1 MEFLS
6 NDTMLDINIPEELNT
21 KKVDFHKLINEVRVF
36 APATVANM
44 ICGFDIL
51 GFALDEPGDE
61 VKMYRVEQPGVR
73 IRSIQGDDGRLP
85 LDAEK
90 NTVSACVKM
99 LLVDLGIDKEFGVEI
114 DLIKHMPIGS
124 GLGSSS
130 ASTVAGLFAVN
141 ALLGNPLTKQE
152 LMPYCV
158 EGERLACGH
167 GHADNVAPAL
177 MGGITLI
184 RGTQPLDIV
193 KLPVPKDLY
202 AGVVF
207 PQVDVPTRDAR
218 QLIKE
223 KVLLKDA
230 VVQWGNIAGLI
241 AGLYE
246 SDYDLI
252 SRSMHDVIIEPT
264 RAILIPEFYEM
275 KRIAMEAGALSF
287 GISGSGPSVVAIT
300 KGAHIATQIV
310 EKIQQHL
317 ASNEIGSFKYVSSV
331 NVEGPKILTNEF

>member
-1 MEFLS
+1 MS
-6 NDTMLDINIPEELNT
+6 NPEQLIKKENTLNPDNWL
-21 KKVDFHKLINEVRVF
+21 KEVRVF

-51 GFALDEPGDE
+51 GFAVEKPGDE
-61 VKMYRVEQPGVR
+61 VFMHQVEEVGVR
-73 IRSIQGDDGRLP
+73 IRSIKGDDGRLP
-85 LDAEK
+85 LDPDK

-99 LLVDLGIDKEFGVEI
+99 LLNHLGIENEIGVEI

-130 ASTVAGLFAVN
+130 ASTVAGLFAIN
-141 ALLGNPLTKQE
+141 ALLGNPLTKNE
-152 LMPYCV
+152 LMPFCV

-184 RGTQPLDIV
+184 RGYEPLDIIS
-193 KLPVPKDLY
+193 LPVPEDLV
-202 AGVVF
+202 AGIVF

-223 KVLLKDA
+223 KVSLKDA
-230 VVQWGNIAGLI
+230 VNQWGNIAGLV
-241 AGLYE
+241 AGLYR

-252 SRSMHDVIIEPT
+252 GRSMHDVLIEPT

-287 GISGSGPSVVAIT
+287 GISGSGPSVVAIS
-300 KGAHIATQIV
+300 KGAEAAQLAV
-310 EKIQQHL
+310 DRIQEHL
-317 ASNEIGSFKYVSSV
+317 TANGIESLQFVSAV
-331 NVEGPKILTNEF
+331 NAEGPKILS

>member
-1 MEFLS
+1 MS
-6 NDTMLDINIPEELNT
+6 NPEQLIKKENTLNPDNWL
-21 KKVDFHKLINEVRVF
+21 KEVRVF

-51 GFALDEPGDE
+51 GFAVDKPGDE
-61 VKMYRVEQPGVR
+61 VFMHQVEEVGVR
-73 IRSIQGDDGRLP
+73 IRSIKGDDGRLP
-85 LDAEK
+85 LDPDK

-99 LLVDLGIDKEFGVEI
+99 LLNHLGIKNEIGVEI

-130 ASTVAGLFAVN
+130 ASTVAGLFAIN
-141 ALLGNPLTKQE
+141 ALLGNPLTKNE
-152 LMPYCV
+152 LMPFCV

-184 RGTQPLDIV
+184 RGYEPLDIIS
-193 KLPVPKDLY
+193 LPVPEDLV
-202 AGVVF
+202 AGIVF

-223 KVLLKDA
+223 KVSLKDA
-230 VVQWGNIAGLI
+230 VNQWGNIAGLV
-241 AGLYE
+241 AGLYR

-252 SRSMHDVIIEPT
+252 GRSMHDVLIEPT

-287 GISGSGPSVVAIT
+287 GISGSGPSVVAIS
-300 KGAHIATQIV
+300 KGAEAAQMAV
-310 EKIQQHL
+310 NRIQEHL
-317 ASNEIGSFKYVSSV
+317 TANGIESLQFVSAV
-331 NVEGPKILTNEF
+331 NAEGPKILS

>member
-1 MEFLS
+1 MSQL
-6 NDTMLDINIPEELNT
+6 I
-21 KKVDFHKLINEVRVF
+21 KKEVRVF

-44 ICGFDIL
+44 ICGYDIL
-51 GFALDEPGDE
+51 GFAVDSPGDE
-61 VKMYRVEQPGVR
+61 VFMKRTENPGVV
-73 IRSIQGDDGRLP
+73 IRSIVGDDGRLP
-85 LDAEK
+85 LDPDK

-99 LLVDLGIDKEFGVEI
+99 YLAHLGLEKEVGVEI

-130 ASTVAGLFAVN
+130 ASTVAGLFAIN
-141 ALLGNPLTKQE
+141 TLMGNPLSKEE
-152 LMPYCV
+152 LMPFCI

-184 RGTQPLDIV
+184 RGGEGLDIV
-193 KLPVPKDLY
+193 KLPVPQELV
-202 AGVVF
+202 AGIVF

-223 KVLLKDA
+223 KVALKD
-230 VVQWGNIAGLI
+230 VVIQWGNIAGLVSGI
-241 AGLYE
+241 FM

-252 SRSMHDVIIEPT
+252 ARSMQDVLIEPT

-275 KRIAMEAGALSF
+275 KRIAEEAGVLSF
-287 GISGSGPSVVAIT
+287 GISGSGPSVVAIS
-300 KGAHIATQIV
+300 KGLEAAQKAV
-310 EKIQQHL
+310 DSIQQHL
-317 ASNEIGSFKYVSSV
+317 NEQGIESLRFVSKV
-331 NVEGPKILTNEF
+331 NVEGPKVLSQS

>member
-1 MEFLS
+1 MESLEKKEYQIDFNSL
-6 NDTMLDINIPEELNT
+6 LDQ
-21 KKVDFHKLINEVRVF
+21 VRVF

-44 ICGFDIL
+44 ICGFDVL
-51 GFALDEPGDE
+51 GFAVDHPGDE
-61 VKMYRVEQPGVR
+61 VAMYRVAQPGVR
-73 IRSIQGDDGRLP
+73 IRSIVGDDGRLP
-85 LDAEK
+85 LDADK

-99 LLVDLGIDKEFGVEI
+99 LLTHLGLQDELGIEI
-114 DLIKHMPIGS
+114 ELTKHMPIGS

-130 ASTVAGLFAVN
+130 ASTVAGLFAIN
-141 ALLGNPLTKQE
+141 TLLGNPLSKAE
-152 LMPYCV
+152 LMPFCV

-184 RGTQPLDIV
+184 RGHNPLDVIN
-193 KLPVPKDLY
+193 LPVPDALY
-202 AGVVF
+202 AGIVF

-230 VVQWGNIAGLI
+230 VTQWGNIAGLV

-246 SDYDLI
+246 SNYDLI
-252 SRSMHDVIIEPT
+252 SRSMHDVLIEPT

-275 KRIAMEAGALSF
+275 KRIALAAGALSF
-287 GISGSGPSVVAIT
+287 GISGSGPSVVAIA
-300 KGAHIATQIV
+300 KGEAVAKQAAT
-310 EKIQQHL
+310 EIQQHL
-317 ASNEIGSFKYVSSV
+317 TACDIDSFKYVSAV
-331 NVEGPKILTNEF
+331 NVDGPKILG

>member
-1 MEFLS
+1 MS
-6 NDTMLDINIPEELNT
+6 NPEQLVNKGNILNPD
-21 KKVDFHKLINEVRVF
+21 KWLKEVRVF

-51 GFALDEPGDE
+51 GFAVDKPGDE
-61 VKMYRVEQPGVR
+61 VYMQRVEESGVR

-85 LDAEK
+85 LDPDK

-99 LLVDLGIDKEFGVEI
+99 LLSHLGLEDEVGVEI

-130 ASTVAGLFAVN
+130 ASTVAGLFAIN
-141 ALLGNPLTKQE
+141 ALLGNPLTKNE
-152 LMPYCV
+152 LMPFCV

-184 RGTQPLDIV
+184 RGYEPLDIIN
-193 KLPVPKDLY
+193 LPVPEDLV
-202 AGVVF
+202 AGIVF

-223 KVLLKDA
+223 KVSLKDA
-230 VVQWGNIAGLI
+230 VNQWGNIAGLV
-241 AGLYE
+241 AGLYR

-252 SRSMHDVIIEPT
+252 GRSMHDVLIEPT

-275 KRIAMEAGALSF
+275 KRIAMEAGVLSF
-287 GISGSGPSVVAIT
+287 GISGSGPSVVAIS
-300 KGAHIATQIV
+300 KGAEAAQLAV
-310 EKIQQHL
+310 DRIQEHL
-317 ASNEIGSFKYVSSV
+317 TANGIDSLQFVSAV
-331 NVEGPKILTNEF
+331 NAEGPKILS

>member
-1 MEFLS
+1 MG
-6 NDTMLDINIPEELNT
+6 IKRNIDLTKVLNQ
-21 KKVDFHKLINEVRVF
+21 VRVF

-51 GFALDEPGDE
+51 GFAVDHPGDE
-61 VKMYRVEQPGVR
+61 VLMFKVAEPGVR
-73 IRSIQGDDGRLP
+73 IRSIKGDDGRLP
-85 LDAEK
+85 LDASK
-90 NTVSACVKM
+90 NTVSACVQM
-99 LLVDLGIDKEFGVEI
+99 LLRDLGLDKDLGIEI
-114 DLIKHMPIGS
+114 ELIKHMPIGS

-130 ASTVAGLFAVN
+130 ASTVAGLFAIN
-141 ALLGNPLTKQE
+141 TLLGEPLTKEE

-184 RGTQPLDIV
+184 RGTESLDII
-193 KLPVPKDLY
+193 KLPVPSQLC
-202 AGVVF
+202 AGIVF

-223 KVLLKDA
+223 KVSLKDA

-241 AGLYE
+241 SGLYE
-246 SDYDLI
+246 ENYDLI

-275 KRIAMEAGALSF
+275 KSIALENGALSF

-300 KGAHIATQIV
+300 TSVEVA
-310 EKIQQHL
+310 EKITNKIFEHL
-317 ASNEIGSFKYVSSV
+317 TSKGIESYQYVSKV
-331 NVEGPKILTNEF
+331 NMGGPKVISQA

>member
-1 MEFLS
+1 MLTYIVSDSIKGKADLS
-6 NDTMLDINIPEELNT
+6 KALDR
-21 KKVDFHKLINEVRVF
+21 VRVF

-44 ICGFDIL
+44 ICGFDVL
-51 GFALDEPGDE
+51 GFAVNEPGDE
-61 VKMYRVEQPGVR
+61 VKMYKTSKPGVF
-73 IRSIQGDDGRLP
+73 IRSIEGDGGRLP
-85 LDAEK
+85 LDPDK

-99 LLVDLGIDKEFGVEI
+99 LLRDLGILDQIGVEI
-114 DLIKHMPIGS
+114 ELIKHMPIGS

-141 ALLGNPLTKQE
+141 ALLGEPLTKEE

-184 RGTQPLDIV
+184 RGEQGTDVI
-193 KLPVPKDLY
+193 KLPVPSELY
-202 AGVVF
+202 AGIVF

-218 QLIKE
+218 QLIKN

-230 VVQWGNIAGLI
+230 VTQWGNIAGLI
-241 AGLYE
+241 AGLFQN
-246 SDYDLI
+246 DYSLI
-252 SRSMHDVIIEPT
+252 GRSMVDVLIEPT

-275 KRIAMEAGALSF
+275 KEIALSNGALSF
-287 GISGSGPSVVAIT
+287 GISGSGPSVVAVSRG
-300 KGAHIATQIV
+300 KEVASIV
-310 EKIQQHL
+310 TEKIEKHL
-317 ASNEIGSFKYVSSV
+317 KALGIDSFKYTSPV
-331 NVEGPKILTNEF
+331 NIDGPKVLPFND

>member
-1 MEFLS
+1 MSNPEQIVKKENTLS
-6 NDTMLDINIPEELNT
+6 TDKWL
-21 KKVDFHKLINEVRVF
+21 KEVRVF

-51 GFALDEPGDE
+51 GFAVDKPGDE
-61 VKMYRVEQPGVR
+61 VYMQRVEESGVR

-85 LDAEK
+85 LDPDK

-99 LLVDLGIDKEFGVEI
+99 LLSHLGLEDEVGVEI

-130 ASTVAGLFAVN
+130 ASTVAGLFAIN
-141 ALLGNPLTKQE
+141 ALLGNPLTKNE
-152 LMPYCV
+152 LMPFCV

-184 RGTQPLDIV
+184 RGYEPLDIIN
-193 KLPVPKDLY
+193 LPVPEDLV
-202 AGVVF
+202 AGIVF

-223 KVLLKDA
+223 KVSLKDA
-230 VVQWGNIAGLI
+230 VNQWGNIAGLV
-241 AGLYE
+241 AGLYR

-252 SRSMHDVIIEPT
+252 GRSMHDVLIEPT

-275 KRIAMEAGALSF
+275 KRIAMDAGVLSF
-287 GISGSGPSVVAIT
+287 GISGSGPSVVAIS
-300 KGAHIATQIV
+300 KGAEAAQLAV
-310 EKIQQHL
+310 DRIQEHL
-317 ASNEIGSFKYVSSV
+317 TANGIDSLQFVSAV
-331 NVEGPKILTNEF
+331 NAEGPKILS

>member
-1 MEFLS
+1 MS
-6 NDTMLDINIPEELNT
+6 NPEQLIKKENT
-21 KKVDFHKLINEVRVF
+21 VNPDKWLKEVRVF

-51 GFALDEPGDE
+51 GFAVDKPGDE
-61 VKMYRVEQPGVR
+61 VYMQRVEESGVR

-85 LDAEK
+85 LDPDK

-99 LLVDLGIDKEFGVEI
+99 LLSHLGLEEEVGIEI

-130 ASTVAGLFAVN
+130 ASTVAGLFAIN
-141 ALLGNPLTKQE
+141 ALLGNPLTKNE
-152 LMPYCV
+152 LMPFCV

-184 RGTQPLDIV
+184 RGYEPLDIIN
-193 KLPVPKDLY
+193 LPVPEDLV
-202 AGVVF
+202 AGIVF

-223 KVLLKDA
+223 KVSLKDA
-230 VVQWGNIAGLI
+230 VNQWGNIAGLV
-241 AGLYE
+241 AGLYR
-246 SDYDLI
+246 SDYELI
-252 SRSMHDVIIEPT
+252 GRSMHDVLIEPT

-275 KRIAMEAGALSF
+275 KRIAMEAGVLSF
-287 GISGSGPSVVAIT
+287 GISGSGPSVVAIS
-300 KGAHIATQIV
+300 KGAEAAQV
-310 EKIQQHL
+310 AVDRIQEHL
-317 ASNEIGSFKYVSSV
+317 TANGIESLQFVSAV
-331 NVEGPKILTNEF
+331 NAEGPKILS

>member
-1 MEFLS
+1 MESLEKKQYQIDF
-6 NDTMLDINIPEELNT
+6 NNILD
-21 KKVDFHKLINEVRVF
+21 HVRVF

-44 ICGFDIL
+44 ICGFDVL
-51 GFALDEPGDE
+51 GFAVDHPGDE
-61 VKMYRVEQPGVR
+61 VAMYRVAQPGVR
-73 IRSIQGDDGRLP
+73 IRSIAGDDGRLP
-85 LDAEK
+85 LDADK

-99 LLVDLGIDKEFGVEI
+99 LLTHLGLQDELGVEI
-114 DLIKHMPIGS
+114 ELTKHMPIGS

-130 ASTVAGLFAVN
+130 ASTVAGLFAIN
-141 ALLGNPLTKQE
+141 TLLGNPLSKTA
-152 LMPYCV
+152 LMPFCV

-184 RGTQPLDIV
+184 RGHNHLDVIS
-193 KLPVPKDLY
+193 LPVPTELY
-202 AGVVF
+202 AGIVF

-230 VVQWGNIAGLI
+230 VTQWGNIAGLV

-252 SRSMHDVIIEPT
+252 SRSMHDVLIEPT

-275 KRIAMEAGALSF
+275 KSIALAAGALSF
-287 GISGSGPSVVAIT
+287 GISGSGPSVVAIA
-300 KGAHIATQIV
+300 KGEAVAMQAAT
-310 EKIQQHL
+310 EIQQHL
-317 ASNEIGSFKYVSSV
+317 TAHDIDSFKYVSAV
-331 NVEGPKILTNEF
+331 NVHGPKILG

>member
-1 MEFLS
+1 MELEKKQYQIDFAKI
-6 NDTMLDINIPEELNT
+6 LDQ
-21 KKVDFHKLINEVRVF
+21 VRVF

-44 ICGFDIL
+44 ICGFDVL
-51 GFALDEPGDE
+51 GFAVDHPGDE
-61 VKMYRVEQPGVR
+61 VTMYRVAEPGVR
-73 IRSIQGDDGRLP
+73 IRSIVGDEGRLP
-85 LDAEK
+85 LDADK

-99 LLVDLGIDKEFGVEI
+99 LLAHLGLQEELGVEI
-114 DLIKHMPIGS
+114 ELTKHMPIGS

-130 ASTVAGLFAVN
+130 ASTVAGLFAIN
-141 ALLGNPLTKQE
+141 NLLGNPLSKAE
-152 LMPYCV
+152 LMPFCV

-184 RGTQPLDIV
+184 RGYNPLDVI
-193 KLPVPKDLY
+193 KLPVPDELY
-202 AGVVF
+202 AGIVF

-230 VVQWGNIAGLI
+230 VTQWGNIAGLI

-252 SRSMHDVIIEPT
+252 SRSMHDVLIEPT

-275 KRIAMEAGALSF
+275 KRLALAAGALSF
-287 GISGSGPSVVAIT
+287 GISGSGPSVVAIAR
-300 KGAHIATQIV
+300 GRDVAERAAT
-310 EKIQQHL
+310 EIQQHL
-317 ASNEIGSFKYVSSV
+317 TVCDIDSLKYVSAV
-331 NVEGPKILTNEF
+331 NIGGPKVLG

>member
-1 MEFLS
+1 MESLEKKQYE
-6 NDTMLDINIPEELNT
+6 LDFT
-21 KKVDFHKLINEVRVF
+21 KIRESVRVF

-51 GFALDEPGDE
+51 GFAVDYPGDE
-61 VKMYRVEQPGVR
+61 VAMYRVEEPGVR
-73 IRSIQGDDGRLP
+73 IRTIVGDDGKLP
-85 LDAEK
+85 LDADR

-99 LLVDLGIDKEFGVEI
+99 LLLHLGIQDELGIEI
-114 DLIKHMPIGS
+114 ELTKHMPIGS

-141 ALLGNPLTKQE
+141 SLLGNPLSKEE
-152 LMPYCV
+152 LMPFCV

-177 MGGITLI
+177 MGGITLV
-184 RGTQPLDIV
+184 RGYQPLDVI
-193 KLPVPKDLY
+193 KLPVPDELY
-202 AGVVF
+202 AGIVF

-230 VVQWGNIAGLI
+230 VTQWGNIAGLI

-246 SDYDLI
+246 RDYALI
-252 SRSMHDVIIEPT
+252 SRSMHDVLIEPT

-275 KRIAMEAGALSF
+275 KRIALAAGALSF
-287 GISGSGPSVVAIT
+287 GISGSGPSVVAIARG
-300 KGAHIATQIV
+300 KEVAEQAASL
-310 EKIQQHL
+310 IQQHL
-317 ASNEIGSFKYVSSV
+317 TQCEIESLKYVSSV
-331 NVEGPKILTNEF
+331 NVDGPKLLD

>member
-1 MEFLS
+1 MKQHTVS
-6 NDTMLDINIPEELNT
+6 NKIDFDKILDQ
-21 KKVDFHKLINEVRVF
+21 VHVF

-51 GFALDEPGDE
+51 GFAVDRPGDE
-61 VKMYRVEQPGVR
+61 VKMYRSSEPGVR
-73 IRSIQGDDGRLP
+73 IRSIQGDEGRLP
-85 LDAEK
+85 LDPEK

-99 LLVDLGIDKEFGVEI
+99 LLEDLGISQDVGIEI
-114 DLIKHMPIGS
+114 ELIKHMPIGS

-130 ASTVAGLFAVN
+130 ASTVAGLFAAN
-141 ALLGNPLTKQE
+141 SLLGDPLSKEE

-184 RGTQPLDIV
+184 RGHEPLDIIN
-193 KLPVPKDLY
+193 LPVPTELH
-202 AGVVF
+202 AGIVF

-218 QLIKE
+218 QLIKD
-223 KVLLKDA
+223 KVQLKDA

-241 AGLYE
+241 AGLFR

-252 SRSMHDVIIEPT
+252 SRSMHDVLIEPT

-275 KRIAMEAGALSF
+275 KRIALENGALSF

-300 KGAHIATQIV
+300 KSEAIAQRVTEQIR
-310 EKIQQHL
+310 EHL
-317 ASNEIGSFKYVSSV
+317 SNNGIDSLQFVSAV
-331 NVEGPKILTNEF
+331 NTDGPKLL

>member
-1 MEFLS
+1 MKDKVALS
-6 NDTMLDINIPEELNT
+6 SSNKEIDWNKVLDQ
-21 KKVDFHKLINEVRVF
+21 VRVF

-51 GFALDEPGDE
+51 GFAVDHPGDE
-61 VKMYRVEQPGVR
+61 VKMYRVAEAGVR
-73 IRSIQGDDGRLP
+73 IRSIEGDDGRLP
-85 LDAEK
+85 LDADR

-99 LLVDLGIDKEFGVEI
+99 LLAYLGIQDQIGIEI

-130 ASTVAGLFAVN
+130 ASTVAGLFAIN
-141 ALLGNPLTKQE
+141 SLLGNPLTKDE
-152 LMPYCV
+152 LMPFCV

-184 RGTQPLDIV
+184 RGYEPLEVI
-193 KLPVPKDLY
+193 KLPVPSELY
-202 AGVVF
+202 AGIVF
-207 PQVDVPTRDAR
+207 PKVDVPTREAR

-230 VVQWGNIAGLI
+230 VTQWGNIAGLI

-246 SDYDLI
+246 QDYDLI
-252 SRSMHDVIIEPT
+252 GRSMQDVLIEPT

-275 KRIAMEAGALSF
+275 KRIALAAGALSF
-287 GISGSGPSVVAIT
+287 GISGSGPSVVAIAKGKEVAELAASQIQAHLT
-300 KGAHIATQIV
+300 KNDI
-310 EKIQQHL
+310 ESL
-317 ASNEIGSFKYVSSV
+317 MYVSPV
-331 NVEGPKILTNEF
+331 NVEGPKVIK